1 MLYDPPRRLR
11 KSLQPTTSIPL
22 APNSRKRK
30 LASKFSMPVL
40 LLFYEFLWEEFL
52 SEQKIAN

>member
-1 MLYDPPRRLR
+1 MLCSPPRRLR
-11 KSLQPTTSIPL
+11 KSLQPTASIPL
-22 APNSRKRK
+22 VPNFRKRK

-40 LLFYEFLWEEFL
+40 QLFYEFLWVEFL